1 MKKYFSTCV
10 VLFSCL
16 YVQAQ
21 QTSYPAFFTV
31 AQDGNG
37 NFTTI
42 QDAIFA
48 VRDLSQQQVTIFI
61 KKGVYR

>member
-1 MKKYFSTCV
+1 MRRLVFLPVCAGTANQLSR
-10 VLFSCL
+10 
-16 YVQAQ
+16 
-21 QTSYPAFFTV
+21 FFTV
-31 AQDGNG
+31 AQDGSG